1 MKAIDSNGNP
11 IELRLLE
18 RGAIKPDSEAEQSVT
33 VKWNETPGRISRNS
47 WYYFRLPFGRSVLT
61 GSLTLMF
68 VILPVVII
76 SSQEAIRA
84 VPSSLRDAALG
95 MGATPWQSVW
105 NITLP
110 AAIPGIMTGSILAMS
125 RAIGEA
131 APVMMISGVVYITS
145 SPSSLMSD
153 FTVLSLQ
160 IFDWSS
166 RHDARFHAI
175 SASAIIVL
183 LVLLLGFNLL
193 AIIIRQVFTK
203 PLS

>member
-1 MKAIDSNGNP
+1 M
-11 IELRLLE
+11 
-18 RGAIKPDSEAEQSVT
+18 
-33 VKWNETPGRISRNS
+33 
-47 WYYFRLPFGRSVLT
+47 
-61 GSLTLMF
+61 
-68 VILPVVII
+68 
-76 SSQEAIRA
+76 
-84 VPSSLRDAALG
+84 PSSLREAAYG

-105 NITLP
+105 NVTLP

-131 APVMMISGVVYITS
+131 APIMMISGVVYITG

-160 IFDWSS
+160 IYDWSS

-183 LVLLLGFNLL
+183 LILLLSFNFL
-193 AIIIRQVFTK
+193 AIIVRQIFSK